1 MSTLVLMGPG
11 SVHPQVY
18 HTQWTSEH
26 IDSVFQCLVPK
37 EKQLRKLIDIP
48 AELYEQMDQGAKAG
62 LANLFMVE
70 FGEPVLYARDNKK
83 GCYYLGVPR
92 DFLSDGGMLL
102 NAQGAHEAIFLQRPE
117 LSVNR
122 VHVPR
127 PPNAYILYRKE
138 RHQIVK
144 NKRPDI
150 TNNEIS
156 QILGRC
162 WNMETSEVRLYYKK
176 KADEIKEEH
185 KRLHPDYQYRPRRPS
200 ERRRRQHP
208 HTILISAQT
217 SAPAPTQLGNLPQFS
232 APAQVVAPAQ
242 LAAAQQNIV

>member
-1 MSTLVLMGPG
+1 MSR
-11 SVHPQVY
+11 
-18 HTQWTSEH
+18 WTKA
-26 IDSVFQCLVPK
+26 PK
-37 EKQLRKLIDIP
+37 LASPTFSCELIHLECTRERSLI
-48 AELYEQMDQGAKAG
+48 L
-62 LANLFMVE
+62 LFRVE

-150 TNNEIS
+150 TNNEI
-156 QILGRC
+156 C
-162 WNMETSEVRLYYKK
+162 K
-176 KADEIKEEH
+176 
-185 KRLHPDYQYRPRRPS
+185 
-200 ERRRRQHP
+200 
-208 HTILISAQT
+208 
-217 SAPAPTQLGNLPQFS
+217 
-232 APAQVVAPAQ
+232 
-242 LAAAQQNIV
+242 